1 MNVSLRWLE
10 DFLRRGLDARDVAD
24 RLAML
29 GAPVDAVEPLHQEL
43 APFVV
48 AQVLEVGP
56 HPDPKATKVR
66 LTKVDDGSGA
76 QLTVVCGA
84 PNVAAGKRYPF
95 ARLGTRMPGAQGFTI
110 EARSI
115 RGVVSQGMLCSARE
129 LGLGQ
134 EHDGILELQTD
145 AAPGT
150 PFLEAVPLADTRLV
164 VDVGPNRPDL
174 LCHKGVARELAA
186 SYGSPFRLPQIP
198 GAERLDVPS
207 ARHTGAADAVGG
219 LRITIEDPDSSP
231 RFHAAVIRGAAVG
244 PSPEWLRRRL
254 EAVRVRSINNVVDAT
269 NYVMFELN
277 QPMHAY
283 DLAKLRGGA
292 LVVRRARP
300 GERLA
305 TLDDVERPL
314 TPEMVVIADG
324 EGVIGLAGVMGGA
337 TTEVSAESHD
347 ILLEAAVWDPARTR
361 RTRRDLNLSTEASYR
376 FERGIDRWGGEAAM
390 RRCIELVL
398 ATAGGT
404 LVEPPVDLWPA
415 PSHPPRIFLRPSR
428 VAQVLG
434 VELPW
439 AELERHLVA
448 IGATVV
454 SKPEDGRIAVDVPGW
469 RPDLRREIDLIEE
482 IARLHGYD
490 SFPADLRPFRVGNL
504 PDAPEEAA
512 AAAVR
517 RGLVAEGFYEVV
529 SLPMGAADADG
540 SVRLLNPLAADEAW
554 LRRRLLPGLVRLV
567 EANWANRVADVRLF
581 EIGTAF
587 AAGAP
592 GERPREE
599 RRVAAV
605 LTGRRERPH
614 WSAPTTPAFDLWDLK
629 GRLEAAV
636 ALAIPDAEVQVEGQ
650 AWVVRDRAGRVVGS
664 GGPLAA
670 DAPPWAAPLFGF
682 ELLLD
687 PAPRRPAPFT
697 PLPTTPS
704 SERVLA
710 LLLPE
715 WVRAGQVEDVLQR
728 AGGSLLERVD
738 IESDYRGAEL
748 SPGTRSVAFRLVFRA
763 ADRTLRDAEIDQAEA
778 RILAALAAELGIQR
792 RDGESRTGG

>member
-1 MNVSLRWLE
+1 MNVSLRWLQ
-10 DFLRRGLDARDVAD
+10 DFLRRELDPADVAH

-29 GAPVDAVEPLHQEL
+29 GAAVDAIEPLYQDL

-66 LTKVDDGSGA
+66 VTRVDDGTGA
-76 QLTVVCGA
+76 PLTVVCGA
-84 PNVAAGKRYPF
+84 PNVTAGKRYPF
-95 ARLGTRMPGAQGFTI
+95 ARLGTRMPGPNGFTI
-110 EARSI
+110 VARPI
-115 RGVVSQGMLCSARE
+115 RGVESQGMLCSARE
-129 LGLGQ
+129 LGLGE
-134 EHDGILELQTD
+134 EHDGILELETD

-150 PFLEAVPLADTRLV
+150 PVLDVLPLADTRLV
-164 VDVGPNRPDL
+164 VDVTPNRPDL
-174 LCHKGVARELAA
+174 LGHKGVARELAA
-186 SYGSPFRLPQIP
+186 SFGTPFRLPQLP
-198 GAERLDVPS
+198 GAEGLDVPS
-207 ARHTGAADAVGG
+207 ARHADGADAVGG
-219 LRITIEDPDSSP
+219 LRVTIEDAESCP

-254 EAVRVRSINNVVDAT
+254 EAVGVRSINNVVDAT

-283 DLAKLRGGA
+283 DLGKLRGGLLA
-292 LVVRRARP
+292 VRRARG
-300 GERLA
+300 GERVV
-305 TLDDVERPL
+305 TLDGVERPL
-314 TPEMVVIADG
+314 TPEMVAIADG

-337 TTEVSAESHD
+337 STEVGAESRD
-347 ILLEAAVWDPARTR
+347 ILLEAAVWDPGRTR
-361 RTRRDLNLSTEASYR
+361 RTRRDLNLGTEASYR

-398 ATAGGT
+398 ATAGGS
-404 LVEPPVDLWPA
+404 LGEPPLDLWPA
-415 PSHPPRIFLRPSR
+415 PSLPPRIFLRPAR

-454 SKPEDGRIAVDVPGW
+454 SKPDDGRIAVDVPGW
-469 RPDLRREIDLIEE
+469 RPDLRREIDLVEE

-490 SFPADLRPFRVGNL
+490 NFPSDLRRFRAGNL
-504 PDAPEEAA
+504 PDAPEEAV

-517 RGLVAEGFYEVV
+517 RGLAALGFYEVV
-529 SLPMGAADADG
+529 SQPMGAADGEG

-567 EANWANRVADVRLF
+567 EANWANHVADVRLF
-581 EIGTAF
+581 EVGTAF
-587 AAGAP
+587 AAAPP

-605 LTGRRERPH
+605 LTGRREPPH
-614 WSAPTTPAFDLWDLK
+614 WTGGEAMFDLWDLK
-629 GRLEAAV
+629 GRLESAV

-664 GGPLAA
+664 GGPLAS

-682 ELLLD
+682 EVLLD

-715 WVRAGQVEDVLQR
+715 GVRARQVEELVAR
-728 AGGSLLERVD
+728 AGGGLLERVVV
-738 IESDYRGAEL
+738 ESDYRGAEL
-748 SPGTRSVAFRLVFRA
+748 PAGTRSVAFRLTFRA
-763 ADRTLRDAEIDQAEA
+763 VDRTLRDSEVDEAEA

-792 RDGESRTGG
+792 RDGGSRTGG

>member
-1 MNVSLRWLE
+1 MNISLRWLQ
-10 DFLRRGLDARDVAD
+10 DFLRRELDPADVTD

-29 GAPVDAVEPLHQEL
+29 GAPVDAVEPLHEEL

-48 AQVLEVGP
+48 ARVLEVGP

-66 LTKVDDGSGA
+66 LTRVDDGSGEP
-76 QLTVVCGA
+76 LSVVCGA
-84 PNVAAGKRYPF
+84 PNVTAGKSYPF
-95 ARLGTRMPGAQGFTI
+95 ARLGTLMPGPKGFRI
-110 EARSI
+110 EARPI

-129 LGLGQ
+129 LGLGE
-134 EHDGILELQTD
+134 EHNGILELDID

-164 VDVGPNRPDL
+164 VDVTPNRPDL
-174 LCHKGVARELAA
+174 LGHKGVARELSA
-186 SYGSPFRLPQIP
+186 SYGTPFRLPLIP
-198 GAERLDVPS
+198 GAERLDVPA
-207 ARHTGAADAVGG
+207 ARHAGAADTVGG
-219 LRITIEDPDSSP
+219 LRVAIEDPASCP
-231 RFHAAVIRGAAVG
+231 RFHAAVIRGASVG

-254 EAVRVRSINNVVDAT
+254 EAVGVRSINNVVDAT
-269 NYVMFELN
+269 NYVMLELN

-283 DLAKLRGGA
+283 DLSRLRGGT
-292 LVVRRARP
+292 LVVRRARA
-300 GERLA
+300 GERLV
-305 TLDDVERPL
+305 TLDEVERPL
-314 TPEMVVIADG
+314 TPEMVAIADG
-324 EGVIGLAGVMGGA
+324 EGVIGIAGVMGGA
-337 TTEVSAESHD
+337 STEVGPESRD
-347 ILLEAAVWDPARTR
+347 ILLEAAYWDPARIR
-361 RTRRDLNLSTEASYR
+361 RARRDLNLSTEASYR
-376 FERGIDRWGGEAAM
+376 FERGIDLWGGEAAM

-404 LVEPPVDLWPA
+404 LVEAPLDLWPA
-415 PSHPPRIFLRPSR
+415 PTNPPRIFLRPAR

-439 AELERHLVA
+439 HELERHLVA

-469 RPDLRREIDLIEE
+469 RPDLRREVDLIEE

-490 SFPADLRPFRVGNL
+490 SFPSELRRFRLGNL
-504 PDAPEEAA
+504 PDAPEEAVSA
-512 AAAVR
+512 SLR

-529 SLPMGAADADG
+529 SLPMGGADG
-540 SVRLLNPLAADEAW
+540 PDSVRLLNPLAADDAW

-605 LTGRRERPH
+605 LTGRREPAH
-614 WSAPTTPAFDLWDLK
+614 WSGTGEARFDIWDLK

-636 ALAIPDAEVQVEGQ
+636 ALAIPEAEVQVEGQ
-650 AWVVRDRAGRVVGS
+650 AWVVRNREGRTVGE

-682 ELLLD
+682 ELLVD
-687 PAPRRPAPFT
+687 PAPRRPASFA

-710 LLLPE
+710 LLLPAG
-715 WVRAGQVEDVLQR
+715 VRVGQVERVLHR
-728 AGGSLLERVD
+728 AGGALLERIDV
-738 IESDYRGAEL
+738 ESDYRGTEL
-748 SPGTRSVAFRLVFRA
+748 PAGTRSVAFRLTFRA
-763 ADRTLRDAEIDQAEA
+763 PDRTLRDIEVDEAET
-778 RILAALAAELGIQR
+778 RLLAALAEELGIQR
-792 RDGESRTGG
+792 RDGGSRTGG